1 MYLSR
6 NKSMIAAIACAM
18 ACGTLAAQEAEFDL
32 SSQRSEVQNVLPVTG
47 KKLDHQGLI
56 VNPMPHR
63 MTVDRANVWNVS
75 EGFAL
80 KDKQNKFANAFG
92 FTTLDKKGVKL
103 NVDFGGKAAAKAG
116 VKEVSGAYMLRID
129 KKGVTIVGYDE
140 RGAFYGIQT
149 LRQLLESPAVK
160 DGELP
165 YMDIKKT
172 RKTKTIL

>member
-6 NKSMIAAIACAM
+6 NKSMLAAIACAM

-32 SSQRSEVQNVLPVTG
+32 SSQRSEVQNDLPVTG

-63 MTVDRANVWNVS
+63 MTVDRANVW
-75 EGFAL
+75 
-80 KDKQNKFANAFG
+80 
-92 FTTLDKKGVKL
+92 DKKGVKL

-165 YMDIKKT
+165 YMDINDYPD
-172 RKTKTIL
+172 